1 MLREKLK
8 SREGFRFII
17 CVSTIFLVA
26 LAVLLR
32 ATIGG
37 VIEEYNL
44 PLSQWSTG
52 MYFLQ
57 GAMVLLYTLII
68 TVFFS
73 LPLAIFF
80 FGKKDNE

>member
-1 MLREKLK
+1 MIREKLK
-8 SREGFRFII
+8 SRQGIRFIL
-17 CVSTIFLVA
+17 CVSGIFVVA

-44 PLSQWSTG
+44 PLSQWHAS

-80 FGKKDNE
+80 FGNKSDN